1 MASDLSDISKNL
13 ENQIAEDKDEA
24 VIKFSGTRQS
34 LYRMLA
40 TLNIIFGFWYI
51 SWRWSGTI
59 NPDAP
64 IFSYIVLCAE
74 TSAYIA
80 LLFVTYNL
88 WTDYEVISPLPP
100 TSMFECI
107 DTKDRS
113 NHSQNINKNIRQI
126 GVDIFIATYN
136 EPTEIVALTI
146 EDAKTVKHT
155 TGVDLN
161 IYLLDDG
168 NRLEMKELASN
179 YGIKY
184 LPRTN
189 NAGYK
194 AGNLCNGLFYSYGDF
209 VVICDADT
217 RLYPEF
223 LDKTLGFFQDPL
235 MAWVQTPQWFYDIP
249 SGVKPSHFFYKIMG
263 KVGQIFGMALE
274 KLGIKTMLRDPWCS
288 DPKLFYEIFLRRRNA
303 ANAAF
308 CCGAGSIHRREA
320 LYEVAL
326 YHYLQDEKKIDN
338 QKALSKER
346 IIFAPIKLHISEDI
360 YTSLLIHSYHKKKWR
375 SVYLPKILSRMLSA
389 KDFISRYKQ
398 LSRYSTGA
406 LDMAKNNINLFF
418 SKGLTA
424 PQKIIYFST
433 IFSYLSSIWQLIL
446 FVTPC
451 IYLFTN
457 VPPVHVDYREMVK
470 HIVPFIII
478 SELTLMAG
486 LYGANNFAHRSV
498 NLANFS
504 INLIA
509 LYNVL
514 IKSNLKFHVTAKT
527 RSKDGYY
534 LALIMPQIFII
545 AVSILGIFYALWQWS
560 NGDFNAP
567 ATALTINIVWVIFN
581 ISILGRFVL
590 GALYDDSEIE
600 EKTYDPELV
609 PILTSNNSAGASNV
623 I

>member
-1 MASDLSDISKNL
+1 MARDLSDMSQNL
-13 ENQIAEDKDEA
+13 ENKMAQDRDEN
-24 VIKFSGTRQS
+24 VIKFSSARQS
-34 LYRMLA
+34 IYRMLA
-40 TLNIIFGFWYI
+40 TLNLIFGLWYI

-88 WTDYEVISPLPP
+88 WTDYEIISPSQP
-100 TSMFECI
+100 TSMFQCI
-107 DTKDRS
+107 ATKDKS
-113 NHSQNINKNIRQI
+113 DHDKNIRPI

-146 EDAKTVKHT
+146 EDAKAVNYANTI
-155 TGVDLN
+155 DLN

-168 NRLEMKELASN
+168 NRTEMKELADN
-179 YGIKY
+179 YSIKY
-184 LPRTN
+184 LARVN

-194 AGNLCNGLFYSYGDF
+194 AGNLCNGLVYSYGDF
-209 VVICDADT
+209 VVVCDADT
-217 RLYPEF
+217 RLYPDF
-223 LDKTLGFFQDPL
+223 LEKTLGFFKDPL

-249 SGVKPSHFFYKIMG
+249 QGTKPSHFFHQIMG
-263 KVGQIFGMALE
+263 RFGQIFGTGLE
-274 KLGIKTMLRDPWCS
+274 KLGMKTILKDPWCS

-326 YHYLQDEKKIDN
+326 YHYLQAEKVTNIQTKKLN
-338 QKALSKER
+338 
-346 IIFAPIKLHISEDI
+346 IFQPIKLHISEDI
-360 YTSLLIHSYHKKKWR
+360 YTSLLIHSYHKKKWK
-375 SVYLPKILSRMLSA
+375 SVYLPEILSKMLSA

-398 LSRYSTGA
+398 LARYSTGA

-418 SKGLTA
+418 GKGLTA

-433 IFSYLSSIWQLIL
+433 IFSYLSSIWQLVL

-457 VPPVHVDYREMVK
+457 IPPVHVDYREMVK

-509 LYNVL
+509 LYNILV
-514 IKSNLKFHVTAKT
+514 KNNLKFHVTSKT
-527 RSKDGYY
+527 RNKDGYH
-534 LALIMPQIFII
+534 LILIMPQILII
-545 AVSILGIFYALWQWS
+545 VVSILGIFYALWGWS
-560 NGDFNAP
+560 NGDFYAP
-567 ATALTINIVWVIFN
+567 TSALTMNIVWIIFN

-590 GALYDDSEIE
+590 GALYDETLNSSEESQQTDINIINS
-600 EKTYDPELV
+600 KLV
-609 PILTSNNSAGASNV
+609 PILTSNGNAV
-623 I
+623 